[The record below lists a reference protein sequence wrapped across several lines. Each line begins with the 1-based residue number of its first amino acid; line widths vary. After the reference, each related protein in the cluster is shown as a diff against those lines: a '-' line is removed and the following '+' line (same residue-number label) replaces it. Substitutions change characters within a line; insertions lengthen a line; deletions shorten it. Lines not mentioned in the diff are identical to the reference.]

1 MKVCKKIP
9 MFNFNFSKA
18 MYKDHE
24 LMKLLSI
31 PRATFYKWQQEW
43 ISKGLDPKAMG
54 KIILAGTKTSYWD
67 GSIYWEWFWENKV
80 NQTVKYDYEEADKK
94 AALLVVKENKK
105 GVNNYAKR

>member
-1 MKVCKKIP
+1 

-54 KIILAGTKTSYWD
+54 KIILSGTKTSYWH
-67 GSIYWEWFWENKV
+67 GPTYWEWFWENKV
-80 NQTVKYDYEEADKK
+80 NQGKYDDNDIVDDDVVDWMIVDSWKIAD
-94 AALLVVKENKK
+94 E
-105 GVNNYAKR
+105 